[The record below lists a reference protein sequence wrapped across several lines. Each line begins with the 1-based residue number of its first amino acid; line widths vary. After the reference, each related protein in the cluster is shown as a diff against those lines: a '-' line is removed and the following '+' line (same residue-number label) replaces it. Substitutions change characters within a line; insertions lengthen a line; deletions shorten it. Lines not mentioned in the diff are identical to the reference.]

1 VRPIG
6 LSGET
11 VLSWVAAAVGLV
23 GIVSA
28 VTPEMA
34 GRYDVV
40 RAVLPPGTPHVA
52 RIAALAFGLA
62 LIWLSRSLA
71 RRRRRAWQLA
81 VVAVIAV
88 SLAHIAKGLDFEE
101 ALLGLVLLV
110 ALIRYRRRF
119 DVPGDPLQIRPV
131 LATGLALA
139 SAIGAAF
146 ALETARGAAFDR
158 AADALT
164 AVALLLG
171 FCALQLWLRPL
182 SERVRQ
188 SADERRQVRE
198 LVQRHGD
205 DSLAFFALRRDK
217 SWFFSPTRRSFLS
230 YRVLG
235 GAALVSADPIG
246 DEREF
251 PELLAE
257 FRRVCHARGWR
268 LALLSVRAELL
279 PVTREL
285 GLRSIKIG
293 DEAVVQTAR
302 FSLEG
307 RAIRKVRQSVARLE
321 RGGYRFRVVRAAEV
335 EPALRSEL
343 EQVSARWRG
352 ASAERGFSMTMD
364 DPFREPETL
373 FAVAETD
380 GGVGGFLHLVPAAH
394 GRAYSLS
401 AMRRLPTTPNG
412 LMEFLIVKTI
422 AWARE
427 RHVDELSLNFC
438 VFTDMLDGPAWTPL
452 HALLRRGLRVADRIF
467 QIERLFVFN
476 RKFEPEWRPRYL
488 CFERVSDLG
497 LVGLAYL
504 RVESLLTPPGPWTRR
519 TPAGTA

>member
-1 VRPIG
+1 M
-6 LSGET
+6 
-11 VLSWVAAAVGLV
+11 LSWVAAAVGVV

-40 RAVLPPGTPHVA
+40 RAILPPGTPHVA

-88 SLAHIAKGLDFEE
+88 SLAHLAKGLDFEE

-119 DVPGDPLQIRPV
+119 DVPGDPLQIRPA
-131 LATGLALA
+131 LATAIALA
-139 SAIGAAF
+139 SATGAAF
-146 ALETARGAAFDR
+146 ALEARGVAFDR
-158 AADALT
+158 AADTLT
-164 AVALLLG
+164 AIALLLG
-171 FCALQLWLRPL
+171 FRALQLWLRPL

-198 LVQRHGD
+198 LVRRHGD

-217 SWFFSPTRRSFLS
+217 SWFFSPTRRSLLA

-235 GAALVSADPIG
+235 GAALVSGDPIG

-257 FRRVCHARGWR
+257 FQRVCRSRGWR
-268 LALLSVRAELL
+268 LALLSVREELL
-279 PVTREL
+279 PVTRAL

-293 DEAVVQTAR
+293 DEAVVETAR

-321 RGGYRFRVVRAAEV
+321 RSGYRFRVVAASDV
-335 EPALRSEL
+335 DAALRSQL
-343 EQVSARWRG
+343 EHVSACWRG
-352 ASAERGFSMTMD
+352 ASAERGFSMAMD

-373 FAVAETD
+373 FAVAETGD
-380 GGVGGFLHLVPAAH
+380 GVGGYLHLVPAAH

-412 LMEFLIVKTI
+412 LMEFLVVKTI
-422 AWARE
+422 GWARE

-438 VFTDMLDGPAWTPL
+438 VFTDVLDGACRTPL
-452 HALLRRGLRVADRIF
+452 QTVLRRGLRAADRVF
-467 QIERLFVFN
+467 QIERLLVFN
-476 RKFEPEWRPRYL
+476 RKFQPEWRPRYL

-519 TPAGTA
+519 TPAGTG